1 MTVIDIDSM
10 VNYMKNFCK
19 ISLIIL
25 INKYVIF
32 VIASLAILSSC
43 VKEAYEDEQEK
54 TAICLTIGI
63 PETRASIFD
72 SPASLNNPDVGGG
85 DFAVYAI
92 SYGKTSST
100 GNVFMN
106 NVRVNYFP
114 DADDWR
120 FMDEKGQYVD
130 FYWPLGNKTLDF
142 FGHFPLNPDEA
153 AVSNVSFTYEDG
165 PSFEF
170 SLPLYSY
177 DPSADRNATLV
188 NSKVSNQEGLREFVY
203 SYVTAQSKETQVAN
217 PENPGIKMNFSHPFA
232 AVCFH
237 LGQSYRMAL
246 HDITLT
252 NIKYEGIYRFDQSW
266 SVDFAVDDQTGNP
279 KVGDLWIEVEKDIPT
294 PINFNSPIGGPYLV
308 APQSIP
314 EDAKFVISYT
324 RLDLTKETKT
334 VTLKSLGGIE
344 KWEAGKLYTYKF
356 SLGNTE
362 EEILFKVT
370 TENWKV
376 VDHKNKIDVE

>member
-1 MTVIDIDSM
+1 M
-10 VNYMKNFCK
+10 
-19 ISLIIL
+19 
-25 INKYVIF
+25 IF

-43 VKEAYEDEQEK
+43 VKEAYEDEQEQ
-54 TAICLTIGI
+54 TAICLTIDV

-92 SYGKTSST
+92 SSGKTSST
-100 GNVFMN
+100 GSVFMN

-130 FYWPLGNKTLDF
+130 FYWPLGDKTVDF

-177 DPSADRNATLV
+177 DPSANTNSALV
-188 NSKVSNQEGLREFVY
+188 ASKVSNQKDLREFVY
-203 SYVTAQSKETQVAN
+203 SYVPAQSKEIQNAD
-217 PENPGIKMNFSHPFA
+217 PANPGIKMNFSHPFA
-232 AVCFH
+232 AVSFH
-237 LGQSYRMAL
+237 LGQSYRMTL

-252 NIKYEGIYRFDQSW
+252 NIKYEGIYRFDQGW
-266 SVDFAVDDQTGNP
+266 SVDFTADDQTGKP
-279 KVGDLWIEVEKDIPT
+279 KVGNLWIEVEKDIPT

-334 VTLKSLGGIE
+334 VTLKSLLDSS
-344 KWEAGKLYTYKF
+344 K
-356 SLGNTE
+356 
-362 EEILFKVT
+362 
-370 TENWKV
+370 
-376 VDHKNKIDVE
+376 